1 MVKKPLNSAG
11 ILWHTQC
18 CVRTMSASGRIS
30 GRLVSMSEAT
40 AIQPA
45 HRTGA
50 HRVGPY
56 SRPPSLARLDQ
67 RTREARLLADTRAEL
82 TAHLG
87 GAPSATQRA
96 LIDRAAWLTLRIAL
110 MDAKGADGHLSE
122 RDGREYLAWSNSL
135 TRALVAL
142 GLQAATARPMT
153 LAEHRARRD
162 AESAAAAPSPVTAT
176 HAPAARPTAPAT
188 PADAA

>member
-1 MVKKPLNSAG
+1 
-11 ILWHTQC
+11 
-18 CVRTMSASGRIS
+18 MSASGRVS

-96 LIDRAAWLTLRIAL
+96 LIDRAAWLTLRMAL

-153 LAEHRARRD
+153 LPETG
-162 AESAAAAPSPVTAT
+162 PTAT
-176 HAPAARPTAPAT
+176 GAGRAPPRHRYPCTRRTSNRPSDARGRRMTAPT
-188 PADAA
+188 PFPKGT